1 MSASLYI
8 VSTPI
13 GNLDDITLRA
23 LRVLKDVRTI
33 AAEDTRHT
41 SLLLR
46 HFGIQ
51 TPTTS
56 FHDHNERE
64 KLPFLVKKLADGE
77 DIALVTDAGTPA
89 VSDPGYRLIDAAI
102 RAGHRVIAVPG
113 ASAVLAALVTSGF
126 PMESFVFLGF
136 PPTRA
141 LSRKAWFDALAKESK
156 TAVFFEAPHRIQ
168 TTMEELVRCLGDR
181 PISVCREL
189 TKLHEEVL
197 RGSAT
202 DFLGQ
207 TTNKR
212 GEFTVVVSPYQEPPR
227 QQLPDDS
234 ELLTAF
240 CEMTQNKDL
249 SRRQSIA
256 ATARRFGVPARQV
269 YQAVERAKKRV
280 P

>member
-126 PMESFVFLGF
+126 PMESFVF
-136 PPTRA
+136 
-141 LSRKAWFDALAKESK
+141 
-156 TAVFFEAPHRIQ
+156 EAPHRIQ

>member
-1 MSASLYI
+1 MSASLFI

-23 LRVLKDVRTI
+23 LRVLKEVRTI

-41 SLLLR
+41 ALLLH

-51 TPTTS
+51 TPMTS
-56 FHDHNERE
+56 FHDHNERA
-64 KLPFLVKKLADGE
+64 KLPFLLKKLADGE
-77 DIALVTDAGTPA
+77 DIALVSDAGTPA

-102 RAGHRVIAVPG
+102 RAGHRVIAIPG

-136 PPTRA
+136 PPTRS
-141 LSRKAWFDALAKESK
+141 LSRKKWFATLAKEAR

-168 TTMEELVRCLGDR
+168 ETLEELAQHSVNR

-189 TKLHEEVL
+189 TKLHEEIL
-197 RGSAT
+197 RGPAEE
-202 DFLGQ
+202 LIGQ

-212 GEFTVVVSPYQEPPR
+212 GEFTVVVSPYEEPAP
-227 QQLPDDS
+227 QLLPDDS
-234 ELLTAF
+234 ALMAAF

-249 SRRQSIA
+249 GRRQSIA
-256 ATARRFGVPARQV
+256 ATARLFGVPARQV